1 MNEYEL
7 LLALKFTA
15 DVPPG
20 TKIKLDIARLSWMR
34 ASNSLS
40 LLNKFSFDI
49 TTEKP
54 FIQCPN
60 LQAFSSGKEHFINK
74 KLVKQLI
81 VTNIEKSLSIQC

>member
-20 TKIKLDIARLSWMR
+20 TKIMLDIARLSWMKT
-34 ASNSLS
+34 SNSLS

-49 TTEKP
+49 TTKKP
-54 FIQCPN
+54 FIQYPN
-60 LQAFSSGKEHFINK
+60 FQAFNSGKEH
-74 KLVKQLI
+74 
-81 VTNIEKSLSIQC
+81 